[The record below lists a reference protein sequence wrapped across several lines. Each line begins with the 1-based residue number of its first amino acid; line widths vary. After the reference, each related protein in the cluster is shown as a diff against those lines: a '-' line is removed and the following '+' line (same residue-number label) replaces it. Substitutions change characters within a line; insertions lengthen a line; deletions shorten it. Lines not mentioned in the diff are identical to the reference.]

1 MVYSTMPELSVVV
14 VGNSKCGKT
23 QLINRFTG
31 GKFSNEYS
39 PTGFDRLETIKTIRG
54 QKVKFIIWD
63 TSGSL
68 SYKQLRPLVYKE
80 CDVALICSEAIDSNN
95 NTDQDD
101 IKDWFTEIDVFNLLS
116 VIVETKSDLIDPLN
130 MTNTSTSSLLNTN
143 VHDVFDLC
151 YHKFS
156 LGPKSQVINRPE
168 TLKLCSNPKYVV
180 KRQSHVIVSSVKPSR
195 LYRHSGY
202 FNDNPR
208 LIPVSI
214 PLSPTSE
221 STGSICSPVSS
232 MMSPTPSSLFNFTSS
247 NDVGSRVDS
256 NNDYRPYKYIDK
268 KTKCKVM

>member
-1 MVYSTMPELSVVV
+1 MVVWIS
-14 VGNSKCGKT
+14 NSNYKNPRYQGRINT
-23 QLINRFTG
+23 LI
-31 GKFSNEYS
+31 
-39 PTGFDRLETIKTIRG
+39 
-54 QKVKFIIWD
+54 II
-63 TSGSL
+63 
-68 SYKQLRPLVYKE
+68 
-80 CDVALICSEAIDSNN
+80 I
-95 NTDQDD
+95 
-101 IKDWFTEIDVFNLLS
+101 VFNLLS

-221 STGSICSPVSS
+221 STGWVK
-232 MMSPTPSSLFNFTSS
+232 LS
-247 NDVGSRVDS
+247 NWLINTGF
-256 NNDYRPYKYIDK
+256 
-268 KTKCKVM
+268 

>member
-1 MVYSTMPELSVVV
+1 MHPPPS
-14 VGNSKCGKT
+14 
-23 QLINRFTG
+23 LIGLR
-31 GKFSNEYS
+31 KRYI
-39 PTGFDRLETIKTIRG
+39 L
-54 QKVKFIIWD
+54 
-63 TSGSL
+63 GSL

-221 STGSICSPVSS
+221 STGWVK
-232 MMSPTPSSLFNFTSS
+232 LS
-247 NDVGSRVDS
+247 N
-256 NNDYRPYKYIDK
+256 
-268 KTKCKVM
+268 